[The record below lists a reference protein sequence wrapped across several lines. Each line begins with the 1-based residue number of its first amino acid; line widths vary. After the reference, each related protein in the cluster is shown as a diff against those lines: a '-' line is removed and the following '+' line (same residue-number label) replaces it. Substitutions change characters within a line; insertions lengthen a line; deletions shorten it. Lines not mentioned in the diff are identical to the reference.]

1 MHAITSLIL
10 AKKKSNHNFFLFSF
24 KMFSKQIIWY
34 LSLISKADNHTCVLL
49 WQRIWIVTASAKI
62 LFTWTSIVGSYSD
75 YMQNLKH
82 WTKDLKLPY
91 YYLILRERDGK
102 KERWKKERE
111 YLFTCEWIHCWS
123 RIFRGFVFFLATWV
137 FVPLSVRC
145 IYSCTLHSWTQ
156 FNALYTHNTSFDIA
170 CTKSPG
176 PCQKHISIKAQT
188 SLTVYLF
195 KIMYRIRIQVNI
207 LSNLW

>member
-1 MHAITSLIL
+1 ML
-10 AKKKSNHNFFLFSF
+10 
-24 KMFSKQIIWY
+24 SKQIIW
-34 LSLISKADNHTCVLL
+34 LVRLIIIIRL
-49 WQRIWIVTASAKI
+49 QRIWIVTASAKFF
-62 LFTWTSIVGSYSD
+62 FTWTSIVGSYSD

-137 FVPLSVRC
+137 FVPLSFRC

-188 SLTVYLF
+188 SHTVYLF

>member
-1 MHAITSLIL
+1 
-10 AKKKSNHNFFLFSF
+10 
-24 KMFSKQIIWY
+24 MFSKQIIWY
-34 LSLISKADNHTCVLL
+34 LSLISKADNHTSLTKNMNRNCFCKNFVYMNKHCRQLQ
-49 WQRIWIVTASAKI
+49 W
-62 LFTWTSIVGSYSD
+62 

-123 RIFRGFVFFLATWV
+123 RIFRGFVFFLDTWV

-188 SLTVYLF
+188 SPTVYLF

>member
-1 MHAITSLIL
+1 
-10 AKKKSNHNFFLFSF
+10 
-24 KMFSKQIIWY
+24 
-34 LSLISKADNHTCVLL
+34 
-49 WQRIWIVTASAKI
+49 
-62 LFTWTSIVGSYSD
+62 
-75 YMQNLKH
+75 MQNLKH
-82 WTKDLKLPY
+82 WTKALKLPY

-102 KERWKKERE
+102 KERWKKRKRV
-111 YLFTCEWIHCWS
+111 FIHMWMNTLLITYFSWFC
-123 RIFRGFVFFLATWV
+123 FLLATWV

-188 SLTVYLF
+188 SPTVYLF

>member
-1 MHAITSLIL
+1 MCTSLTKNMNRNCFCKNFVYMNKHCRQL
-10 AKKKSNHNFFLFSF
+10 QWLYAKLKTLNKGFETTLLLPNF
-24 KMFSKQIIWY
+24 K
-34 LSLISKADNHTCVLL
+34 
-49 WQRIWIVTASAKI
+49 
-62 LFTWTSIVGSYSD
+62 
-75 YMQNLKH
+75 
-82 WTKDLKLPY
+82 
-91 YYLILRERDGK
+91 REREMERKRDG
-102 KERWKKERE
+102 KKERE

-188 SLTVYLF
+188 SPTVYLF